1 MQEQKNKRVLVS
13 SLALVIVHL
22 AGIIGINSMYREL
35 FLSLTPFNLL
45 LSAGLLLYN
54 HKGFNRAFLMFMLS
68 VLLGGFLIEAAGV
81 YSGLIFGAYWYGPAL
96 GWQLLSVPVVIGVN
110 WLMLVYCAGT
120 ISGKLKANLVLKS
133 AAGAALLVALDA
145 LIEQSAPTYGFWSW
159 LNGIIPLRNYIAW
172 FIVSFAFL
180 CLFHSLN
187 FHKQNRLAPVL
198 YIIQLVFFTL
208 LLACKP

>member
-54 HKGFNRAFLMFMLS
+54 HKGFNRPFLIFMLT
-68 VLLGGFLIEAAGV
+68 VLPGGFLVEVAGV
-81 YSGLIFGAYWYGPAL
+81 STGIIFGEYRYERSL
-96 GWQLLSVPVVIGVN
+96 GWQLLSVPPVIGVN
-110 WLMLVYCAGT
+110 WFMLVYCAGI
-120 ISGKLKANLVLKS
+120 ISHKLKVNLILKS
-133 AAGAALLVALDA
+133 AAGAALMVALDA
-145 LIEQSAPTYGFWSW
+145 LIEQTAPTYGFWSW
-159 LNGIIPLRNYIAW
+159 LGGIIPLRNYVAW
-172 FIVSFAFL
+172 FIISFGFL
-180 CLFHSLN
+180 CLFHASG

-198 YIIQLVFFTL
+198 YIIQLVFFAL
-208 LLACKP
+208 LLACKS